1 MTEPSFGRQAAPPS
15 TLVELQRL
23 LTHAFRQATPVADDA
38 EQAALFAKH
47 VAGNDRLTPA
57 EQVDIYRRQFWLR
70 HEEVLEEDYPG
81 LAAML
86 GAGPFGDLA
95 LAFLAAHPPRDP
107 NLRDLGAGV
116 PAFVESYAGIPDAL
130 RPAALDMARYEL
142 AFVDVFDALDPPP
155 LDPSELLAL
164 TPDAWERARLVL
176 SPWVHRLRF
185 DYPVHRMRLAA
196 RELAPGT
203 TLDIP
208 EPRPVHLALFR
219 KNLVVHFEELEPDA
233 YVLLDALAR
242 GETLL
247 AACEQMARGKP
258 DAEAQLLV
266 GKIGEW
272 FRFWAQNGFIAEVRT
287 EASP

>member
-1 MTEPSFGRQAAPPS
+1 MSSAVGRQATPPPA
-15 TLVELQRL
+15 LAELQRL
-23 LTHAFRQATPVADDA
+23 LTHAFRQDTAVADDA

-47 VAGNDRLTPA
+47 VAGNDRLSPA

-86 GAGPFGDLA
+86 GSGPFSDLA
-95 LAFLAAHPPRDP
+95 VAFLAAHPPRDP

-116 PAFVESYAGIPDAL
+116 PAFVATYDGIEKAL

-155 LDPSELLAL
+155 LDANELSAL
-164 TPDAWERARLVL
+164 GPDAWERSRLVL
-176 SPWVHRLRF
+176 SPWVRRLRF

-196 RELAPGT
+196 RDAKEAGELLA
-203 TLDIP
+203 IP

-219 KNLVVHFEELEPDA
+219 KNLVVHFEELEADA
-233 YVLLDALAR
+233 YVLLDAL
-242 GETLL
+242 GNGDTLL
-247 AACEQMARGKP
+247 AACERIASGKSE
-258 DAEAQLLV
+258 AEAQSLI
-266 GKIGEW
+266 GKIGQW
-272 FRFWAQNGFIAEVRT
+272 FRFWAANGFIAEVIVKER
-287 EASP
+287 